1 MHPAAFSIQGGEM
14 SAISDLKVLLASMDP
29 QLAEGEYLYCT
40 TQDELAPYLHLQ
52 PAGMFREAEGWTL
65 ILPATADTAGLA
77 ASGAMR
83 MITLNVHSSLEAVGL
98 TAAFA
103 AALTKAGISANVVA
117 GYYHDHI
124 FVPAGDAERAI
135 EALRALSADAPA

>member
-1 MHPAAFSIQGGEM
+1 M
-14 SAISDLKVLLASMDP
+14 SGLSDLNMLLAGMEP
-29 QLAEGEYLYCT
+29 QLVDGDYFYCT
-40 TQDELAPYLHLQ
+40 TPDATLAGHLHLE
-52 PAGMFREAEGWTL
+52 PIGMFREAEGWTL
-65 ILPATADTAGLA
+65 ILPATADTTGLA

-103 AALTKAGISANVVA
+103 AALTKADISANVVA

-124 FVPAGDAERAI
+124 FVPAADAERAI
-135 EALRALSADAPA
+135 EALRALSAEASA